1 MNKEVFN
8 HLLKNPAH
16 VDPKHKS
23 DLKKLVDNFPYSANI
38 RLLYLSSLLN
48 DADVLFEQE
57 LKKTAAY
64 ISDRSVLKK
73 IISKPLSKDA
83 YIIEESKM
91 KVLSGED
98 KSNEN
103 LECNQEN
110 IGKVNQKEIEGENTV
125 EEKENKSEEI
135 TQEKKS
141 SQEKEFNRSEKSKN
155 QSLKELDDLIISSAI
170 GASISLDID
179 KISTEIKEEVQEEEE
194 GTKSF
199 LEWIKASETKE
210 IRSNLSPKE
219 KERKEFREKAEV
231 LIDQFILNQPKIK
244 PKTEFYSPENM
255 AKKSIEDSQAMVTET
270 LARVYAEQG
279 NMAKAKS
286 IYEQLILKNPE
297 KKSYF
302 ASLIKDLRSE

>member
-179 KISTEIKEEVQEEEE
+179 KISTEIKEEVQEE